1 MKQFNDYYREFC
13 EPFDIK
19 NDKEIQDYNYEVD
32 ALEDEHVRREVVTTK
47 TNHETQEVKI
57 KEEPVE
63 IPSSTKTKNIEEPKS
78 DKKINFQIET
88 KNISNKSLGKLVSAS
103 HEKK

>member
-1 MKQFNDYYREFC
+1 M
-13 EPFDIK
+13 
-19 NDKEIQDYNYEVD
+19 
-32 ALEDEHVRREVVTTK
+32 TTK

-78 DKKINFQIET
+78 DKKINF
-88 KNISNKSLGKLVSAS
+88 
-103 HEKK
+103 